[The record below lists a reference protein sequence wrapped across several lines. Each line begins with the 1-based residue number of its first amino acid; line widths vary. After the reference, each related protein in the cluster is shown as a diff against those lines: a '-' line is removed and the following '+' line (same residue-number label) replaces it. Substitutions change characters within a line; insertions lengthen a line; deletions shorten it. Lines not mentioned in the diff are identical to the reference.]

1 MSYFMKCL
9 SVTALLVFCFM
20 SAACEQKPEKPAEGL
35 NVSANE
41 NAGSSSSVST
51 GATSGTGSTGG
62 GASNEITSDIGEE
75 NTSATSGDSSDSNS
89 EEDVAA
95 TEAEESESQKIDP
108 NAFVAFSTNSVSVA
122 DGANFSLDVK
132 ANLLAVSEGG
142 GISLR
147 YDPSILEVVT
157 VNMNGSVWNFV
168 ARNGQINNSEG
179 FVSDILFSSY
189 SGVSGETVI
198 ATIEFKS
205 INKGSSSIVIEES
218 SVNPFA
224 SNGELM
230 TVVFESANV
239 VAN

>member
-9 SVTALLVFCFM
+9 SVSALLVFCFM
-20 SAACEQKPEKPAEGL
+20 SAACEQKPEEPAEGL

-62 GASNEITSDIGEE
+62 GASNEVTSDTGEE
-75 NTSATSGDSSDSNS
+75 NTSATSGESSDSNS
-89 EEDVAA
+89 EDVAA
-95 TEAEESESQKIDP
+95 TETEEGESQKIDP

-157 VNMNGSVWNFV
+157 VNVNSSVWNFV